1 MRCLT
6 IGETLRRRGHDV
18 VLHASLSSVEWV
30 RDAAAAAQVEVRDA
44 EAGTL
49 QVGDATDFDAVVI
62 DSYDVDAD
70 SVGALAER
78 VPVLAI
84 VDGDA
89 RGIRAT
95 RYLDHNLGAEG
106 LDWPAAVRA
115 RLLAG
120 AAFAL
125 VRADVIAARRPEP
138 WRISGTPPRL
148 VVVLGGTDPTGATA
162 HVAASLADAGL
173 DAEMTIVSSAVQDAI
188 ARLLPASRIIAPTAG
203 LPALLAGS
211 DVVVCAAGSSAWEV
225 CSLGVPAV
233 FVAVAL
239 NQRPSLSRLV
249 AGGFGLGADA
259 AGDPGALE
267 GVGAQVQRLISDDE
281 LRRALSE
288 RCRGTFDGLGAE
300 RVADELEAMV
310 AIGHV

>member
-6 IGETLRRRGHDV
+6 VGETLRRRGHEV
-18 VLHASLSSVEWV
+18 VLLATLNSVEWV

-44 EAGTL
+44 EAGIL
-49 QVGDATDFDAVVI
+49 HVGDAAGFDAVVI

-70 SVGALAER
+70 SIGAVDER

-95 RYLDHNLGAEG
+95 RYLDHNLGAED
-106 LDWPAAVRA
+106 LEWPDAVHD

-120 AAFAL
+120 AAYAL
-125 VRADVIAARRPEP
+125 VRADVVAARRPEP
-138 WRISGTPPRL
+138 WRIGGTRPRL
-148 VVVLGGTDPTGATA
+148 AIVLGGTDPTGATA

-173 DAEMTIVSSAVQDAI
+173 DAEVTVVSSAEPGVI
-188 ARLLPASRIIAPTAG
+188 ARLLPASRIIEPTAG
-203 LPALLAGS
+203 LPALIAGS

-249 AGGFGLGADA
+249 DGGYGLGADA
-259 AGDPGALE
+259 ADDPGALD
-267 GVGAQVQRLISDDE
+267 GVGAQVQRLIGDAD
-281 LRRALSE
+281 LRRALSD
-288 RCRGTFDGLGAE
+288 RCRETFDGLGGE
-300 RVADELEAMV
+300 RVADEVEAMAAV
-310 AIGHV
+310 DQV